1 MSRDPRYDLLFEPVQ
16 LGPVVAKNRFYQ
28 VPHCNGGGYR
38 DPSAAAEMR
47 RIKAEGGW
55 GVIFTEQVE
64 MHHTSEITPFIEL
77 RLWDDNDIPMLAR
90 MADAIHEHDA
100 LAGIE
105 LTYPGVNAPN
115 FYTREVPMAPTA
127 LPVRTFTNDPVQAK
141 EMTLRDIRDFRQWHR
156 LAVKRA
162 KAAGFDVIC
171 LYGAHGFGVIQHF
184 LSPVT
189 NQRSDEYGGSL
200 ENRSRLFRELLSD
213 TKEEA
218 GDSCAVTVRLS
229 LEESGVA
236 GQPGF
241 SNQELRE
248 LIHLHA
254 DLPDAWDLAQGAW
267 EDCSVTSR
275 FAESGSQ
282 QSLVNGIRELTDKP
296 VIGVGR
302 FTSPDMMVSQIK
314 SGALDFIGCARPSIA
329 DPWLP
334 RKIDE
339 GRVEDIR
346 ECIGCNICI
355 TGDMTCSPSRCTQ
368 NPTFMEE
375 WRRGWHPEEIQQ
387 KESDSSVLIVGAGPA
402 GLEAAM
408 SLGRR
413 GYTVTLAER
422 GTEIGGRINTE
433 SQLPGLSAWRRV
445 RDYREYQI
453 SQLANVSTYLES
465 ELDAEQV
472 LEFGFNHVVIATG
485 SNWRSDGVSRY
496 HVTPIPNDNSV
507 PVFTPDDLMNNRLPE
522 GGRVVVYDDDHY
534 YMGSVLA
541 ELLVQ
546 KGCQVNLVTPSAYAA
561 EWTLNTLEQGAIHKQ
576 LIDNGV
582 EIQLNRAVVAVD
594 SGKAV
599 LTCTYS
605 SADTSIDCDA
615 LVIVGSRQSD
625 RRLWDSL
632 NTREEKFEEAGIKSV
647 TLIGDADAPAP
658 IAWAVYAGH
667 RYARELDSANLAHG
681 QLPFKRELAELSSVS

>member
-1 MSRDPRYDLLFEPVQ
+1 MSRDPRYDLLFEPLQ

-38 DPSAAAEMR
+38 DPSAAAAMR
-47 RIKAEGGW
+47 NIKAEGGW
-55 GVIFTEQVE
+55 GVVFTEQVE

-127 LPVRTFTNDPVQAK
+127 LPVRTFSNDPVQAK
-141 EMTLRDIRDFRQWHR
+141 EMTLRDIENFRQWHR
-156 LAVKRA
+156 LAARRA
-162 KAAGFDVIC
+162 KMAGFDVIC

-184 LSPVT
+184 LSTVT
-189 NQRSDEYGGSL
+189 NQRSDAYGGSL
-200 ENRSRLFRELLSD
+200 KNRSRLFRELVSD
-213 TKEEA
+213 TKEEV
-218 GDSCAVTVRLS
+218 GDTCAITVRLS
-229 LEESGVA
+229 LEETSVSG
-236 GQPGF
+236 QLGF

-248 LIHLHA
+248 LIDLHS

-282 QSLVNGIRELTDKP
+282 QSLVSGIRDLTSKP

-334 RKIDE
+334 RKVDE

-355 TGDMTCSPSRCTQ
+355 TGDMTSSPSRCTQ

-375 WRRGWHPEEIQQ
+375 WRRDWHPERIEN
-387 KESDSSVLIVGAGPA
+387 KKSDSTVLVVGAGPA

-413 GYTVTLAER
+413 GYEVTLAEK
-422 GTEIGGRINTE
+422 TNEVGGRINLE

-453 SQLANVSTYLES
+453 NQLPSVSTFLES
-465 ELDAEQV
+465 ELDASQV
-472 LEFGFNHVVIATG
+472 LEFGFHHVVLATG
-485 SNWRSDGVSRY
+485 SSWRRDGVARY
-496 HVTPIPNDNSV
+496 HVTPIVSDNSV
-507 PVFTPDDLMNNRLPE
+507 PVFTPDDLMNDRLPD
-522 GGRVVVYDDDHY
+522 GHRVVIYDDDHY

-541 ELLVQ
+541 ELLAG
-546 KGCQVNLVTPSAYAA
+546 KGYQVVLITPSAYVA
-561 EWTLNTLEQGAIHKQ
+561 EWTLNTLEQTSIHNR
-576 LIDNGV
+576 LVNSGV
-582 EIQLNRAVVAVD
+582 DIQLNRAVASVK
-594 SGKAV
+594 SGLV
-599 LTCTYS
+599 EHTCTYS
-605 SADTSIDCDA
+605 GRSLEAEADA
-615 LVIVGSRQSD
+615 LLIVASRESN
-625 RRLWDSL
+625 RSLWDSL
-632 NTREEKFEEAGIKSV
+632 NAQQAQFEPAGIKSV
-647 TLIGDADAPAP
+647 SIIGDADAPAP

-667 RYARELDSANLAHG
+667 RYARELESATHDDG
-681 QLPFKRELAELSSVS
+681 QLPFKRELVELAVI